1 MTSRNGPGRWLA
13 LLGFVAV
20 AALGLGTVQTYPPP
34 TCDEVSYGDTAAS
47 LLTRGIPA
55 WTVFPEGDPFGRDVN
70 VVHMGRLYLAG
81 LSAVFRVL
89 GVSLLAGRVY
99 SLLGWALAAFLTYL
113 IGTRFYNRRVGLAA
127 AFAFLTSTKAF
138 LTSHLVRPDVW
149 TSASILFA
157 IYLVWFAVERIQKS
171 SLCLAAGLA
180 SAATMSFHANG
191 FAFVCA
197 LSLAIALEIGVRQ
210 RAPGRVLI
218 YFLGVTA
225 GSLLVMAAQ
234 AWPNPQVAWQQLKAL
249 SLSYTGFGSAAQS
262 SGLGGNMQSM
272 GSFLQTIY
280 WTAGKPLGLIEAG
293 IGAAGLTLALVRRT
307 SADRILAITLTVS
320 MLAFGLIFS
329 QRFVQYGVLW
339 APLLY
344 ILGMMAVEGMTSR
357 LAAKMRPERRGAV
370 FGLAAAGLVVSNVV
384 GDAWLAYRYRGGN
397 FGSMNAA
404 LGALIPPGARVLA
417 DPNWWWELRQ
427 DRVFISDEC
436 VMASSAGP
444 TQGVGSHQPD
454 PSSWVVNTVHELRP
468 DYVLMDSAISCLDEG
483 GPGWSDLQA
492 YVASYCQV
500 VGRVDGAWVG
510 DAGKRTSV
518 LGQTTHVYRCA
529 R

>member
-1 MTSRNGPGRWLA
+1 MSNPDRAGRWLV
-13 LLGFVAV
+13 LLGLVAT

-34 TCDEVSYGDTAAS
+34 TCDEASYGDTAAS

-81 LSAVFRVL
+81 LSAVFRAL
-89 GVSLLAGRVY
+89 GVSLLAGRVF

-113 IGTRFYNRRVGLAA
+113 IGTRFYSRRVGLAA
-127 AFAFLTSTKAF
+127 AFGFLTSTKAF

-157 IYLVWFAVERIQKS
+157 IYLVWLAVECKQKS
-171 SLCLAAGLA
+171 SMGLAAGLA

-191 FAFVCA
+191 LAFVCA
-197 LSLAIALEIGVRQ
+197 FSLVIVFEIGLRQ
-210 RAPGRVLI
+210 RAPARVLS
-218 YFLGVTA
+218 YFLGVAA
-225 GSLLVMAAQ
+225 GSLVVIAAQ
-234 AWPNPQVAWQQLKAL
+234 AWPSPRVAWQQLTTL
-249 SLSYTGFGSAAQS
+249 SLTYTSFGSAAQS
-262 SGLGGNMQSM
+262 PGPGGNLQSM

-280 WTAGKPLGLIEAG
+280 WVAGKPLGLIEAG

-307 SADRILAITLTVS
+307 SADRILAITLAVS
-320 MLAFGLIFS
+320 MVAFGLIFS

-344 ILGMMAVEGMTSR
+344 ILGMMAVERATSR
-357 LAAKMRPERRGAV
+357 LAARMRPETRGAV
-370 FGLAAAGLVVSNVV
+370 FALAAAGLVASNIV
-384 GDAWLAYRYRGGN
+384 GDAWLAYRYRDGN
-397 FGSMNAA
+397 FAAMNAA
-404 LGALIPPGARVLA
+404 LGTLIPPGARVLA

-436 VMASSAGP
+436 LMASSPAP
-444 TQGVGSHQPD
+444 TQEVGVVSTLQR
-454 PSSWVVNTVHELRP
+454 VRP

-483 GPGWSDLQA
+483 GPGWSALQA
-492 YVASYCQV
+492 YVDSHCQR
-500 VGRVDGAWVG
+500 VGKVDGAWVG

-518 LGQTTHVYRCA
+518 LAQTTHVYRCA